1 MTCDCPSGDCSTPD
15 LKSRVAAVLE
25 EIRPLMQR
33 DGGDLKLID
42 VSDDGVVQ
50 VRFLGACM
58 GCMAAS
64 MTLTQGI
71 EGPLKARVPEVTRV
85 VLA

>member
-15 LKSRVAAVLE
+15 LKTRVAAVLE

-33 DGGDLKLID
+33 DGGDLELID